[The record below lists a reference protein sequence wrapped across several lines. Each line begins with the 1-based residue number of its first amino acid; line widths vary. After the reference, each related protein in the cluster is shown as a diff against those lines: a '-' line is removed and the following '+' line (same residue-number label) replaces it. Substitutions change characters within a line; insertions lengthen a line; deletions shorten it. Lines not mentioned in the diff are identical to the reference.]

1 MKKKHSIWMVII
13 SIMMVL
19 MLSGVAPA
27 LDTASDMQCGTD
39 IISVG
44 ATQFD
49 VREKCGE
56 PTGIEMGPGLST
68 EQWIY
73 NFGPTEFVYYLTFV
87 NGTLEQIE
95 VGGYGD

>member
-1 MKKKHSIWMVII
+1 LII
-13 SIMMVL
+13 MMSIMAVHI
-19 MLSGVAPA
+19 LSNTSPA
-27 LDTASDMQCGTD
+27 LDSASDMQCGTE
-39 IISVG
+39 IVSVG
-44 ATQFD
+44 ASRFD
-49 VREKCGE
+49 VKEKCGE
-56 PTGIEMGPGLST
+56 PTSIELSQGYGT